1 MLCAFDLNI
10 VALTN
15 IFHKEQID
23 VHANDE
29 IKGVTLLGE
38 AVLLLFV

>member
-1 MLCAFDLNI
+1 M
-10 VALTN
+10 ALLR
-15 IFHKEQID
+15 FVID

-29 IKGVTLLGE
+29 IKGVILLGE